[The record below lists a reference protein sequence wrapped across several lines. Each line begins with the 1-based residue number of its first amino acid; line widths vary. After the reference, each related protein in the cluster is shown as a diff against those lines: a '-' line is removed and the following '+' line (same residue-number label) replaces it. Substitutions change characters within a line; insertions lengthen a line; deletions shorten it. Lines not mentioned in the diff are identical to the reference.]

1 MRLSPATQIPAA
13 DVDEQTLNRYSET
26 FGVTQT
32 LERDIIE
39 FLSAK
44 YTGNATISLKEVMSL
59 YHCPVDRARRVIA
72 SLVEEE
78 ILVGTDTDV
87 YRVTI

>member
-1 MRLSPATQIPAA
+1 MRTEAPSYELTTPNHQAA
-13 DVDEQTLNRYSET
+13 QERYSET

-39 FLSAK
+39 FLSSK
-44 YTGNATISLKEVMSL
+44 YTDGATITVQEVMDL
-59 YHCPVDRARRVIA
+59 YHCPADRARRVIA
-72 SLVEEE
+72 NLITDEVLERVTSE
-78 ILVGTDTDV
+78 I